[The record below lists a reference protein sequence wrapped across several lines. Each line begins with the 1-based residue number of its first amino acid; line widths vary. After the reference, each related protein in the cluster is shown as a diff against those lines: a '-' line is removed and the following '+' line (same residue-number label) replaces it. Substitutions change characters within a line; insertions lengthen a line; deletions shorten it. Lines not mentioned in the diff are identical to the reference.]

1 MNSELITKKIYEEHQ
16 DEFLEGCSSIEE
28 LSEMYGVD
36 KIANVFCLILNPDH
50 NNYDS
55 LLTNLELDDNN
66 PMTSCGY
73 TNTNAGF
80 IDNGEVAR
88 IGIFSLTKS
97 IDELKNKLSDVLLG
111 IHQIK

>member
-1 MNSELITKKIYEEHQ
+1 
-16 DEFLEGCSSIEE
+16 
-28 LSEMYGVD
+28 MYGVD
-36 KIANVFCLILNPDH
+36 KIANAYCLILNPDH

-55 LLTNLELDDNN
+55 SLTDLELNDNN

-73 TNTNAGF
+73 TDTNAGF
-80 IDNGEVAR
+80 IDNGEAAR
-88 IGIFSLTKS
+88 IGIFSLTIS

>member
-36 KIANVFCLILNPDH
+36 KIANVFCLILNPDY

-55 LLTNLELDDNN
+55 LLTNLELDDIN
-66 PMTSCGY
+66 PMTYCG
-73 TNTNAGF
+73 
-80 IDNGEVAR
+80 
-88 IGIFSLTKS
+88 
-97 IDELKNKLSDVLLG
+97 
-111 IHQIK
+111 